1 MGTIMA
7 NYICMPVGRM
17 GVNCYIVY
25 DDDRQAVVVD
35 PGSDSER
42 IINAIK
48 KYNFKVIYV
57 MLTHVHFDHILAA
70 GDVIAGTGAK
80 FLVPKDD
87 EAALYDPDR
96 SLMYFAGQNTEL
108 NIKPDRLLS
117 DEDTVKAGKLEIRV
131 VHTPGHTPGSSCY
144 ICGNLLI
151 SGDTLFAGSIGRTD
165 FPGGDSAAIMCSLN
179 RLSELEGDYTV
190 LPGHGPSTTLAEEK
204 RGNPYMNSSGYGFD
218 Y

>member
-1 MGTIMA
+1 
-7 NYICMPVGRM
+7 M

-70 GDVIAGTGAK
+70 RDVIAGTGAN
-80 FLVPKDD
+80 FVPRMMKPH
-87 EAALYDPDR
+87 YTIPIG
-96 SLMYFAGQNTEL
+96 SFLMYFAGQNTEL

-144 ICGNLLI
+144 MRESSDIGGQ
-151 SGDTLFAGSIGRTD
+151 SFAGSIGRTD
-165 FPGGDSAAIMCSLN
+165 FPSGDSAAIMCSLN

-190 LPGHGPSTTLAEEK
+190 LPVTAHLLHWLRK